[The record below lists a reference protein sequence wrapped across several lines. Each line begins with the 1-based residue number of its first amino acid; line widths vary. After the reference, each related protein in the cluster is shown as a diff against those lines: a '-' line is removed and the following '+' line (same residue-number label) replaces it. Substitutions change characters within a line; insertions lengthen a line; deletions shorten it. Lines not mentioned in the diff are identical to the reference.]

1 MEYTMKIWK
10 LEQLKQ
16 QTNIDDMVL
25 SKAEEILKVLN
36 VHYGDDRLVTDL
48 GGYILLD
55 IEEIHTFINQH
66 PTLIPE
72 YIESFEGQDSNQ
84 YVEVLFMLS
93 SDDHVV
99 LYLLED
105 ELKQQ
110 YPLLVEQYGQ
120 LEGNV

>member
-1 MEYTMKIWK
+1 MKIWK

-16 QTNIDDMVL
+16 QTNVDEMVL
-25 SKAEEILKVLN
+25 AKAEEILKVLN

-66 PTLIPE
+66 STLIPE
-72 YIESFEGQDSNQ
+72 YIESFEGRDSNQ

-99 LYLLED
+99 LYLLQETLD
-105 ELKQQ
+105 QDYPTLVKQ
-110 YPLLVEQYGQ
+110 YEA
-120 LEGNV
+120 LEGGE

>member
-1 MEYTMKIWK
+1 MKIWK

-16 QTNIDDMVL
+16 ETNVDEMVL
-25 SKAEEILKVLN
+25 AKAEEILKVLN

-55 IEEIHTFINQH
+55 IEGIHTFINQH
-66 PTLIPE
+66 STLIPE
-72 YIESFEGQDSNQ
+72 YIESFEGRDSNQ

-99 LYLLED
+99 LYLLQETLD
-105 ELKQQ
+105 KDYPTLVKQ
-110 YPLLVEQYGQ
+110 YEA
-120 LEGNV
+120 LEGDE

>member
-1 MEYTMKIWK
+1 MKIWK

-16 QTNIDDMVL
+16 QTNMDDMVL

-36 VHYGDDRLVTDL
+36 VHYGDDRSVTDL
-48 GGYILLD
+48 GGYILLNETGID
-55 IEEIHTFINQH
+55 SFIKKH

-105 ELKQQ
+105 EFKQE
-110 YPLLVEQYGQ
+110 YPLLVKQYQQ
-120 LEGNV
+120 LEGNE

>member
-1 MEYTMKIWK
+1 MKIWK

-16 QTNIDDMVL
+16 ETNVDEMVL
-25 SKAEEILKVLN
+25 AKAEEILKVLN

-55 IEEIHTFINQH
+55 IEGIHTFINQH
-66 PTLIPE
+66 STLIPE
-72 YIESFEGQDSNQ
+72 YIETFEGRDSNQ

-99 LYLLED
+99 IYLLE
-105 ELKQQ
+105 ETLQQ
-110 YPLLVEQYGQ
+110 MYPALVQRYES
-120 LEGNV
+120 LEGGQ